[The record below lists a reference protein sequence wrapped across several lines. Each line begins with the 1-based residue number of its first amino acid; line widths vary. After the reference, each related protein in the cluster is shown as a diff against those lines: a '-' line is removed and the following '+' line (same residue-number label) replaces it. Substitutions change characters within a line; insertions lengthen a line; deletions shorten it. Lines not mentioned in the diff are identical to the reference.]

1 MSDDE
6 KEVMAG
12 CLATLQTLRTH
23 TSPTITMRHLEIV
36 IHIFLHPGITRQE
49 LTKQIPAISESS
61 LRRYIK
67 ELCKVSWKDSYG
79 GASNMPGYNLISIE
93 ESDIDHRVKPL
104 YLTDAGTQMMSSI
117 AKKLQDGMGS
127 SVIQPNVVTHSS
139 DWKH

>member
-6 KEVMAG
+6 REVMAG